1 MLLEAPT
8 AVRLLLDLSDEVGY
22 KLKNV
27 KQRNYISD
35 VIIAWLDIGY
45 NGCRRY
51 LGETSG
57 AFWEREEGERRETE
71 GSRKEGKISMTHVI
85 FVKTVMSFLFKKWCH
100 YC

>member
-35 VIIAWLDIGY
+35 VIIASLDIGY

-57 AFWEREEGERRETE
+57 AF
-71 GSRKEGKISMTHVI
+71 
-85 FVKTVMSFLFKKWCH
+85 
-100 YC
+100 